1 MNDNQIK
8 SVSGIIRKKSLS
20 AELHDLQASNFI
32 SFCTM
37 EYRNGYPEFDLKQF
51 YAPFY
56 IEFHNGEGW
65 LLFSSNS
72 IRKDRMN
79 NQQWSSYH
87 LKQIANNITKAYLI
101 MPDEIVNNEKEK
113 KIAENYQKSITGK
126 MYSAIDDVCYQSEM
140 VKLIEEHSLEITK
153 GLKVLPLKQKEP
165 LVYDAVAEN
174 EYESLLLGCYRDEEH
189 LKWILTTMSY
199 NVRLNSRKGAVKNTY
214 IVGQASK
221 LLLYNQQN
229 HNIYKYFT
237 LSGKIEKVND
247 EKMKKLLYPNL
258 HDGREYLLYQLVQEL
273 SSPKINVDK
282 LIEKYKP
289 AKWALYAPIF
299 ISFHGDIEDLENM

>member
-113 KIAENYQKSITGK
+113 KIAENYQKCITGK